1 MAFNMK
7 TLNPLISQ
15 NKLLSLFVTSFHQ
28 SCSWL
33 PLHCSH
39 SESLLLSSLFPFS
52 LLLLLSLSFKNKVL
66 VLICTTGNGST
77 FQEGGCT
84 KYPVTGHI
92 IQKCFEEKN
101 ECSTACKLL
110 LYKVVNHIGL
120 KYFLKDHLHM
130 FSQESCCLFVSRV
143 GWLPGLPRSPLFQ
156 RYVSLFAEDPQS
168 WELFQKLFHSI
179 VRSYSL

>member
-1 MAFNMK
+1 MALNMK
-7 TLNPLISQ
+7 ILYPAISQ

-39 SESLLLSSLFPFS
+39 SVTFTLLLISFFP
-52 LLLLLSLSFKNKVL
+52 LLLLSLSFKNKVL

-77 FQEGGCT
+77 FQERGCT

-110 LYKVVNHIGL
+110 LYKVVNHNGL
-120 KYFLKDHLHM
+120 NYFLKDHLHM
-130 FSQESCCLFVSRV
+130 FSQESYHTFMCNVIV
-143 GWLPGLPRSPLFQ
+143 
-156 RYVSLFAEDPQS
+156 
-168 WELFQKLFHSI
+168 KLFSPE
-179 VRSYSL
+179 